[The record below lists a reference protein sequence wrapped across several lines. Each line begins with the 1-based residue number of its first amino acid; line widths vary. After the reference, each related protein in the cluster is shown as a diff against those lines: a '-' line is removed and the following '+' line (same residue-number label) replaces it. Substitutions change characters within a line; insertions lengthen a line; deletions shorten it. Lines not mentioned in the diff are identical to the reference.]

1 MPGDAGS
8 NPRRLGSQY
17 KNKNMKTIYM
27 NQTLNWLHQKGIKI
41 EVGDNVK
48 VTRNDTH
55 IVIEEVN
62 EITEAQGIQNA
73 NASDESREPRKV

>member
-1 MPGDAGS
+1 
-8 NPRRLGSQY
+8 
-17 KNKNMKTIYM
+17 MKTIYM

-41 EVGDNVK
+41 EVGDNVE
-48 VTRNDTH
+48 VTRNDTY